1 MILQKPTLNI
11 QLQTKKFNFDVI
23 KKNAIRSIMYDDDI
37 EKEINDL
44 LYNKEK
50 ISQIVSNSKQCI
62 NECLSNHGHASRAVI
77 TEILKN

>member
-1 MILQKPTLNI
+1 
-11 QLQTKKFNFDVI
+11 
-23 KKNAIRSIMYDDDI
+23 MYDDDI

-62 NECLSNHGHASRAVI
+62 NECISNHGHASRAVI